1 MIRQTFLLSD
11 AEETLNF
18 LPTRFRFPRS
28 GAERL
33 FPGFLQAKPLWR
45 VFYVRAC

>member
-18 LPTRFRFPRS
+18 LLDTIQVTEVTQRDYSQVFS
-28 GAERL
+28 S
-33 FPGFLQAKPLWR
+33 QPLWR

>member
-18 LPTRFRFPRS
+18 LLDTIQVTEVTQRDYSQVFS
-28 GAERL
+28 S
-33 FPGFLQAKPLWR
+33 QALWR

>member
-11 AEETLNF
+11 AEESRNF
-18 LPTRFRFPRS
+18 LLNTIQITDVMQRDCSQVFS
-28 GAERL
+28 S
-33 FPGFLQAKPLWR
+33 QPLWR